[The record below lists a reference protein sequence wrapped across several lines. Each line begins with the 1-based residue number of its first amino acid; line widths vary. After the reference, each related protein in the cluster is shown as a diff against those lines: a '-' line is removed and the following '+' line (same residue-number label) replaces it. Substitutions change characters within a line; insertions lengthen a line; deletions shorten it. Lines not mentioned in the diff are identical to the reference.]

1 MSDRKE
7 IDNISM
13 TRQQRRFMK
22 RKKKKTKKKDVFFYF
37 PDTDKE
43 GFYLKFT
50 LTKTPPKPLSV
61 SESEIFFSKYGIAR
75 FCDERG
81 VFLEIWMG
89 AKRVRIGTQGD
100 VDTFIHNFYERRGA
114 KVPSDLTTEQLILAY
129 ATSAFA
135 ICYQIKVNPD
145 SVVTETPI
153 GAYNCGEPNS

>member
-1 MSDRKE
+1 
-7 IDNISM
+7 M

-22 RKKKKTKKKDVFFYF
+22 RKKKKDVFFYF

-89 AKRVRIGTQGD
+89 SRRVRIGTQGD
-100 VDTFIHNFYERRGA
+100 VDTFIHNYYECRGA
-114 KVPSDLTTEQLILAY
+114 KVPSDLTTQQLILAY

-135 ICYQIKVNPD
+135 KCYQVKVNPD
-145 SVVTETPI
+145 SFVTYQEK
-153 GAYNCGEPNS
+153 